1 MADKS
6 AIEWTDATWN
16 PVVGCTIVSPG
27 CTHCYAMGMAARI
40 EAMTAALQA
49 KGQTGAPHYNGTTRK
64 VNGNTVWTGKL
75 AMAPNHIV
83 LEPLTWRTPRR
94 IFVNSM
100 GDLFHEDV
108 PDDWIDQVFAVMA
121 LAPQHTFQVLTKR
134 AKRMREYL
142 TDPAVVRRV
151 YKLVCEMTVEL
162 ELFVALIA
170 AREHEQKAPPAPRIY
185 LDLWPLPNV
194 WLGVSAERQQE
205 ADERVP
211 SLLFAPAAVRFISA
225 EPLLGEINFRR
236 ISLGIS
242 AGTFIDHPEIREA
255 EFTIDALTGAPRSGI
270 PGLDLIIAGGESG
283 PKARPMHPDAPR
295 KIREDC
301 AATGKAFFF
310 KQWGAWGRAAPRP
323 SGTPGKF
330 AFANAGP
337 HSDFW
342 PAMVT
347 PIDHYPRMIDLF
359 GGSTVLEYVGKKAA
373 GRLLDGVEHNAMPEL
388 PEVPAL

>member
-27 CTHCYAMGMAARI
+27 CTRCYAMGMAARI

-64 VNGNTVWTGKL
+64 VSGNTVWTGKL

-108 PDDWIDQVFAVMA
+108 PDAWIDMVFAVMA
-121 LAPQHTFQVLTKR
+121 LSPQHTFQVLTKR

-151 YKLVCEMTVEL
+151 YTLVCEMTVEL

-205 ADERVP
+205 ADERV
-211 SLLFAPAAVRFISA
+211 SELLATPAAVRFVSA
-225 EPLLGEINFRR
+225 EPLLGPIDFGQQQD
-236 ISLGIS
+236 SLPS
-242 AGTFIDHPEIREA
+242 NAW
-255 EFTIDALTGAPRSGI
+255 LTWLD
-270 PGLDLIIAGGESG
+270 GLDWIIVGGESG
-283 PKARPMHPDAPR
+283 PDARPMHHTWAR
-295 KIREDC
+295 SIRDQC
-301 AATGKAFFF
+301 AAAGVSFFF
-310 KQWGAWGRAAPRP
+310 KQWGEW
-323 SGTPGKF
+323 
-330 AFANAGP
+330 
-337 HSDFW
+337 
-342 PAMVT
+342 T
-347 PIDHYPRMIDLF
+347 PICAMDDGQSDRYFDPPPERDPEAIRRCRIGQCIMHADGERFDLDQWSRNLSKRATHAF
-359 GGSTVLEYVGKKAA
+359 TAGNHAMHMFKVGKKAA
-373 GRLLDGVEHNAMPEL
+373 GRLLDGAEHNAMPEL
-388 PEVPAL
+388 REVLAL